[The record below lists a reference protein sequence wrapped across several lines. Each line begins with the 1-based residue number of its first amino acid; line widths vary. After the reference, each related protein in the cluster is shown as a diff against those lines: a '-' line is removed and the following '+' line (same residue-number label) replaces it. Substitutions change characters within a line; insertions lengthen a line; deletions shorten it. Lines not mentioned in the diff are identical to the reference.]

1 MAETASETASSLQ
14 LIRTLINPNQSG
26 RTISLPAITT
36 ETLDCRPDNDSQC
49 NNENDNTSVVDE
61 DMDNDGGNYEEAS
74 QLAETLVGTNFIS
87 NVPSMRSRVDF
98 ISEVAPSRAQ
108 TTTTSHVPSMR
119 PYSPAGISRVPQE
132 RVPQERVPPE
142 PRPSFYEQEEGAY
155 YHGGQGPAVASEAD
169 NLRSKHTMLIELHY
183 LKGQGALLT
192 KEYTIHDDLGDV
204 HFELMR
210 QRNLV
215 DCSQTVEQWM
225 VYIIVGIYL
234 IEWLNS
240 ILGSPLYFAGVG
252 EYMSKNIKSIRLP
265 LQRCYHRY
273 IHRPSNNPIWDVVK
287 ALVVSLIA
295 YHLQM
300 MLVTNIAGPN
310 TARNTNVA
318 APSNIMSMLP
328 ILMSA
333 LGGGG
338 LGGSSGTSGT
348 PSGTTSGTPGGS
360 LFDNISSMFSAATGS
375 RPPAQAAPA
384 PQHMPFGVPT
394 GGFRETRADPFDDLQ
409 MPPPP
414 PLFRR

>member
-26 RTISLPAITT
+26 RTVSLPAITT
-36 ETLDCRPDNDSQC
+36 ESLDQRQDNDSQC
-49 NNENDNTSVVDE
+49 QNDNDIGSVVE
-61 DMDNDGGNYEEAS
+61 EEMENEGGNDEAS
-74 QLAETLVGTNFIS
+74 QFAETLVGTNFIS

-108 TTTTSHVPSMR
+108 TAATSYVTSTR
-119 PYSPAGISRVPQE
+119 PYSPAGVSQRELPQ
-132 RVPQERVPPE
+132 RAPQAPSQAPQQ
-142 PRPSFYEQEEGAY
+142 RPSFYEQEEGAY
-155 YHGGQGPAVASEAD
+155 YHGAQGPAVASEAD

-225 VYIIVGIYL
+225 VYIIVGIYI

-338 LGGSSGTSGT
+338 LAGSSGTSSGT
-348 PSGTTSGTPGGS
+348 STTTSGI
-360 LFDNISSMFSAATGS
+360 FDNISSMFSAATGGT
-375 RPPAQAAPA
+375 RPPAQAAAA
-384 PQHMPFGVPT
+384 PQHVPFGVPT
-394 GGFRETRADPFDDLQ
+394 GGFGEARADPFDELQ